1 MVLHSLFQFRALGF
15 YVDIGAHHPVR
26 HSNTYYFYQRGWRGI
41 NIDAM
46 PGSMESFARLRPGDI
61 NLEVGIAQAR
71 SVLTY
76 YRFREPAVN
85 AFCLSQERI
94 AELTASF
101 GFVERLELKA
111 VPLADIFREHLPRG
125 RHIDFLSVDVEGFD
139 LVVLG
144 SNDWQAYRPTI
155 VLAEDLNAFTL
166 GKVLQSPITAF
177 LEKQGYEPCAK
188 MHHTILYID
197 RHRVT
202 DNNFREE

>member
-46 PGSMESFARLRPGDI
+46 PGSMEAFARLRPGDI
-61 NLEVGIAQAR
+61 NLQVGIAQAR
-71 SVLTY
+71 AALTY
-76 YRFREPAVN
+76 YRFKEPAVN
-85 AFCLSQERI
+85 AFSLSPERI

-101 GFVERLELKA
+101 GFLEKLEIQA
-111 VPLADIFREHLPRG
+111 IPLADVLREHLPRN
-125 RHIDFLSVDVEGFD
+125 RHIDFLSVDVEGLD
-139 LVVLG
+139 LAVLS

-155 VLAEDLNAFTL
+155 VLAEDLDAFTL
-166 GKVLQSPITAF
+166 GKVLQSPITVF
-177 LEKQGYEPCAK
+177 LGKQGYEPCAK

-197 RHRVT
+197 RCHVT
-202 DNNFREE
+202 DNNFWEK

>member
-46 PGSMESFARLRPGDI
+46 PGSMEAFDRLRPEDI

-71 SVLTY
+71 AALTY

-85 AFCLSQERI
+85 AFSLSQERI
-94 AELTASF
+94 AELSASF
-101 GFVERLELKA
+101 GFLEKLEIQA
-111 VPLADIFREHLPRG
+111 VPLVDILREHLPRD
-125 RHIDFLSVDVEGFD
+125 RHIDFLSIDVEGLD
-139 LVVLG
+139 LEVLS

-155 VLAEDLNAFTL
+155 VLAEDLDAFTL
-166 GKVLQSPITAF
+166 GNVLQSPITAF
-177 LEKQGYEPCAK
+177 LGKQGYEPCAK

-197 RHRVT
+197 RTHVT
-202 DNNFREE
+202 GNNFREE